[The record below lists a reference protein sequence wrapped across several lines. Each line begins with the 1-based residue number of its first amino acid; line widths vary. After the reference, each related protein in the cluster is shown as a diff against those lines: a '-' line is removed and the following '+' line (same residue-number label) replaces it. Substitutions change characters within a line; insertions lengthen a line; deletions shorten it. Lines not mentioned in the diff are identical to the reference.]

1 MRCFVKE
8 VATPIYINIFEIGD
22 HGGQV
27 VESLT
32 LAREVVVRY
41 LPPPWCVLYEQRQI
55 SP

>member
-8 VATPIYINIFEIGD
+8 VAMPIYINIFYIGD

-32 LAREVVVRY
+32 LAREVTSAVV
-41 LPPPWCVLYEQRQI
+41 CTI
-55 SP
+55 